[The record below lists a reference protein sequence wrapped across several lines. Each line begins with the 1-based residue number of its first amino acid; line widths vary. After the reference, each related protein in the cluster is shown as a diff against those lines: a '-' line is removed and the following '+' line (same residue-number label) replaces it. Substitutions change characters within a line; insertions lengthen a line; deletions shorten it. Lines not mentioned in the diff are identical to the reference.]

1 MERSWKY
8 RLVCIDGKPFVN
20 FISSVRLKLWGEY
33 IFTTG
38 KLFILHKVNLRARK
52 SIDYGHLCNSW
63 PRWFSQIIL
72 ANVVFIQPV
81 LKNSHLNHQYCGL
94 SSNPQRV
101 AALSV
106 CIFAYFNRFGFF
118 SIEKFGSQCI
128 LLIKIKFR
136 RLFSHCHAILTQ
148 SSIFHHQLELLWQL
162 L

>member
-1 MERSWKY
+1 MLAGKRKMLCNGTILKIS
-8 RLVCIDGKPFVN
+8 VCVHWWETIVN
-20 FISSVRLKLWGEY
+20 FISSVRLKLWGKY

-81 LKNSHLNHQYCGL
+81 VKNSHLNHQYCGL

-118 SIEKFGSQCI
+118 F
-128 LLIKIKFR
+128 
-136 RLFSHCHAILTQ
+136 
-148 SSIFHHQLELLWQL
+148 QLKNLGHNVFYWSK
-162 L
+162 

>member
-1 MERSWKY
+1 MLCNGTILKIS
-8 RLVCIDGKPFVN
+8 VCVHWWETIVN
-20 FISSVRLKLWGEY
+20 FISSVRLKLWGKY

-63 PRWFSQIIL
+63 PRWFSQIIS

-81 LKNSHLNHQYCGL
+81 VKNSHLNHQYCGL

-118 SIEKFGSQCI
+118 FNW
-128 LLIKIKFR
+128 KIWVTMYFTDQNKISKTF
-136 RLFSHCHAILTQ
+136 
-148 SSIFHHQLELLWQL
+148 
-162 L
+162 